1 MIWRGSLTLNPGT
14 ISLPLDGEESI
25 PGTVCW
31 VSGWGTTSEGGSMAR
46 VLMKV
51 EVTILS
57 AEDCFLAYDGVGI
70 TGGMMCAGDPD
81 GGKGFCQGDSGS
93 PLMCPF
99 TASDQGDQLQLTG
112 IASWSYGCAEPGF
125 PGVYTETSYYI
136 PWIMDNM

>member
-1 MIWRGSLTLNPGT
+1 MPGT
-14 ISLPLDGEESI
+14 IPLPLEGEET
-25 PGTVCW
+25 PAGTVCW
-31 VSGWGTTSEGGSMAR
+31 VSGWGTTTEGGSLAR

-51 EVTILS
+51 AVTVYS
-57 AEDCFLAYDGVGI
+57 PEECFLVYDGVGV
-70 TGGMMCAGDPD
+70 TGCMMCAGDLE

-93 PLMCPF
+93 PLMCPP
-99 TASDQGDQLQLTG
+99 ASNQGDFLQLTG